1 MSPATSRMRILM
13 ASDFYP
19 PFIGGAE
26 RQVQLLARQL
36 SSQGHNVSVATV
48 WHDDLPARERDGSL
62 AIHRLRG
69 LATRVPWFSGSPGR
83 RYHPPVPDPAIVLE
97 LVSLIRR
104 QRPHIV
110 HANGWI
116 AYSCAVAA
124 LVAGVPLV
132 VSARD
137 YGYGCATRTLLQN
150 GERLSSGPAVGK
162 CLQCA
167 TRRYGPAKGA
177 AAVGGVFA
185 GRPLLRRALGGV
197 HSVSRYVESIIKRDL
212 FVTPR
217 ASEGV
222 LFKVIPD
229 IVQLSDEDASD
240 GGTRQLNLGAWSDK
254 LPPEPFVLFVGALQP
269 HKGIGVLFDAH
280 GDLARCSSSDR
291 IPPLVLMGT
300 RWPDTPRSFPE
311 GVTVLEDVPHPVVME
326 AWDRALFGVTPSI
339 WPDPLPGV
347 VREAMSK
354 GKAVI
359 GSAVG
364 GNLDMIIPEKTGL
377 LVPPGDRAA
386 LSSAMQRLIEDAPLR
401 ERLGEAAQTSVS
413 GYAEAAIG
421 ERFIDFYGSI
431 IRRRMLPGEATP

>member
-36 SSQGHNVSVATV
+36 SSQGHAVAVATV
-48 WHDDLPARERDGSL
+48 RHDDLPVRERDGSL
-62 AIHRLRG
+62 SIHRLRG

-97 LVSLIRR
+97 LVSLMRR
-104 QRPHIV
+104 QRPHIL

-137 YGYGCATRTLLQN
+137 YGYSCATRTLLQN
-150 GERLSSGPAVGK
+150 GERLSTGPAVGK

-185 GRPLLRRALGGV
+185 GRPLLRTALRGV
-197 HSVSRYVESIIKRDL
+197 HSVSRYVETIVKRDL
-212 FVTPR
+212 FVTPK
-217 ASEGV
+217 ASEGT
-222 LFKVIPD
+222 LFQVIPD
-229 IVQLSDEDASD
+229 IVQLSDRDAPDD
-240 GGTRQLNLGAWSDK
+240 GTPPVDLRAWSDK
-254 LPPEPFVLFVGALQP
+254 LPREPFVLFVGALQP
-269 HKGIGVLFDAH
+269 HKGIEVLFDAH
-280 GDLARCSSSDR
+280 GDLVRRGGSGR

-311 GVTVLEDVPHPVVME
+311 GVTVLENVPHRVVME

-347 VREAMSK
+347 VREAMGK

-364 GNLDMIIPEKTGL
+364 GNLDMIIPETTGL

-386 LSSAMQRLIEDAPLR
+386 LTSAMQRLIEDAPLR
-401 ERLGEAAQTSVS
+401 ERLGEASQTSIA

-421 ERFIDFYGSI
+421 ERFIDFYRAI
-431 IRRRMLPGEATP
+431 IRGGMFTREATP